1 MTKFVGQ
8 VTKFVTRGKGTYCL
22 IFSVEGVTFRTG
34 RGREFAVPAGNYI
47 YVGSAFGSGG
57 LRARV
62 GRHLKRG
69 KRPHWHIDYLTNHE
83 SFELI
88 DVKTFEGLRIECE
101 IASLLSSFL
110 PSVKGFGC
118 TDCRCPSHLFRLPDS
133 SLTGGN
139 PLPVILVY

>member
-8 VTKFVTRGKGTYCL
+8 VTKFVTKGKGTYCL

-34 RGREFAVPAGNYI
+34 GGREFAVPAGNYI

-69 KRPHWHIDYLTNHE
+69 KRPHWHIDYLTTKVPVSAMTAVAWARLEPRWAERLCHHPKASVPIRRFGAGDARSGE
-83 SFELI
+83 C
-88 DVKTFEGLRIECE
+88 KT
-101 IASLLSSFL
+101 
-110 PSVKGFGC
+110 
-118 TDCRCPSHLFRLPDS
+118 HLFAL
-133 SLTGGN
+133 L
-139 PLPVILVY
+139 